1 MLSTC
6 RSEIDSRHYSGVT
19 RDGRP
24 FMKYDLAQNPP
35 LSEIQEYELYVLDND
50 GNETKF
56 LSNRAEQ

>member
-1 MLSTC
+1 
-6 RSEIDSRHYSGVT
+6 
-19 RDGRP
+19 
-24 FMKYDLAQNPP
+24 MKYDLAQNPP